1 MSRALGFLFVIL
13 LLLGGVLALSNLI
26 VAKHPG
32 TQRLIGRLAPFQAL
46 IGVALLAT
54 ALYVTVVVGPM
65 HMLHGLQHDV
75 IPALALI
82 GGVLSGIALGFC
94 FGMPQIAAWL
104 PGSSAGAR
112 GVELSRKL
120 APYTMLVGFVAVG
133 AGALLLASMLGL
145 LKYV

>member
-1 MSRALGFLFVIL
+1 MSRALGFIFIIL
-13 LLLGGVLALSNLI
+13 LLLGGALALSSLI
-26 VAKHPG
+26 VAKQPG
-32 TQRLIGRLAPFQAL
+32 ARRIIDKLVPLQAL

-54 ALYVTVVVGPM
+54 ALYVAVKVGPITM
-65 HMLHGLQHDV
+65 VRGLQRDAA
-75 IPALALI
+75 PALALI
-82 GGVLSGIALGFC
+82 GGVLSGIALGFF

-104 PGSSAGAR
+104 PGPSAGAK

-133 AGALLLASMLGL
+133 AGALLLLSMLGL